1 MYVSTA
7 LSGCGGSSERLVVIE
22 ERNGKI
28 LCCLKVEWVV
38 VSCYVKSV
46 LVFKRSM
53 AIVLGVIT
61 QPWFWTCWWEGSSGG
76 CIPAV
81 SRTIPSS
88 CGGNLQLETV
98 PAVLW
103 VAAATAQGEE
113 EALPTEVK
121 SVRPSMRLVI
131 WFSLLETFFFF
142 FPHSCRIS
150 APSEMLIL

>member
-1 MYVSTA
+1 MLCEVGVCGMVSSFFVLFGFAAYWQLGPQKGTGTAGPLVYVSTA
-7 LSGCGGSSERLVVIE
+7 LSGCGGSSERLAVIE

-76 CIPAV
+76 CIPTV
-81 SRTIPSS
+81 SRMIPSS
-88 CGGNLQLETV
+88 CRGNLQLETV
-98 PAVLW
+98 PAVFGSQL
-103 VAAATAQGEE
+103 AQRRERRKCY
-113 EALPTEVK
+113 PQK
-121 SVRPSMRLVI
+121 
-131 WFSLLETFFFF
+131 
-142 FPHSCRIS
+142 
-150 APSEMLIL
+150 